1 MNKLKKIHILILLG
15 MTFNIQAVCAQTA
28 DSALPFSYLFQQSA
42 QSSQNDNIYQK
53 QILDRQSTLGKN
65 KLSESAYKLENII
78 PHSQIENLKTIERQL
93 VTTDIAPNKW
103 DNIQDAGIEKLYK
116 SKIIEK
122 IFDYT
127 NAENQRKLQTSSVLD
142 NDDGLE
148 Q

>member
-42 QSSQNDNIYQK
+42 QNSPNDNIYQK
-53 QILDRQSTLGKN
+53 QILDRQSTLEKN

-103 DNIQDAGIEKLYK
+103 DNIQDAGIKKLDDSKLRNVLFNYDEKSLERNSQVQQDTK
-116 SKIIEK
+116 
-122 IFDYT
+122 FG
-127 NAENQRKLQTSSVLD
+127 D
-142 NDDGLE
+142 NY
-148 Q
+148 

>member
-42 QSSQNDNIYQK
+42 QNSQNDNIYQK

-103 DNIQDAGIEKLYK
+103 DNIQDAGIKKLDDSKLRDVLFNYDEKSLERNSQVQQDTK
-116 SKIIEK
+116 FS
-122 IFDYT
+122 
-127 NAENQRKLQTSSVLD
+127 D
-142 NDDGLE
+142 NY
-148 Q
+148 

>member
-1 MNKLKKIHILILLG
+1 M
-15 MTFNIQAVCAQTA
+15 
-28 DSALPFSYLFQQSA
+28 PFSYLFQQSA
-42 QSSQNDNIYQK
+42 QNPENSDIYQK
-53 QILDRQSTLGKN
+53 QIIDRRNTLGQN
-65 KLSESAYKLENII
+65 KISESAYKIENLI
-78 PHSQIENLKTIERQL
+78 PHAQIENLKTIEKQL

-103 DNIQDAGIEKLYK
+103 DAVQDSGIEKLDK

-127 NAENQRKLQTSSVLD
+127 LAENQRKLQTSSVLD

>member
-42 QSSQNDNIYQK
+42 QNSPNDNIYQK
-53 QILDRQSTLGKN
+53 QILDRQSTLEKN

-93 VTTDIAPNKW
+93 VTTDIVPNKW
-103 DNIQDAGIEKLYK
+103 DNIQDAGIKKLDDSKLRNVLFNYDEKSLERNSQVQQDTK
-116 SKIIEK
+116 
-122 IFDYT
+122 FG
-127 NAENQRKLQTSSVLD
+127 D
-142 NDDGLE
+142 NY
-148 Q
+148 

>member
-42 QSSQNDNIYQK
+42 QNSQDDNIYQK

-103 DNIQDAGIEKLYK
+103 DNIQDAGIKKLDDSKLRNVLFNYDEKSL
-116 SKIIEK
+116 ER
-122 IFDYT
+122 
-127 NAENQRKLQTSSVLD
+127 NLQVQQDTKFSD
-142 NDDGLE
+142 NY
-148 Q
+148 

>member
-15 MTFNIQAVCAQTA
+15 MTFNIQTVCAQTA

-42 QSSQNDNIYQK
+42 QNSQNDNIYQK
-53 QILDRQSTLGKN
+53 QILDRQNTLGKN

-103 DNIQDAGIEKLYK
+103 DNIQEAGIEKLYK

>member
-42 QSSQNDNIYQK
+42 QNSPNDNIYQK
-53 QILDRQSTLGKN
+53 QILDRQSTLEKN
-65 KLSESAYKLENII
+65 ELSESAYKLENII

-103 DNIQDAGIEKLYK
+103 DNVQDAGIKKLDDSKLRDVLFNYDEKSLERNSQIQQDTK
-116 SKIIEK
+116 
-122 IFDYT
+122 FG
-127 NAENQRKLQTSSVLD
+127 D
-142 NDDGLE
+142 NY
-148 Q
+148 

>member
-42 QSSQNDNIYQK
+42 QNSPNDNIYQK
-53 QILDRQSTLGKN
+53 QILDRQSTLEKN
-65 KLSESAYKLENII
+65 ELSESAYKLENII

-103 DNIQDAGIEKLYK
+103 DNIQDAGIKKLDDSKLRNVLFNYDEKSLERNSQVQQDTK
-116 SKIIEK
+116 
-122 IFDYT
+122 FG
-127 NAENQRKLQTSSVLD
+127 D
-142 NDDGLE
+142 NY
-148 Q
+148 